1 MTFTPNFKYTTKIVN
16 NLTEIAAA
24 REIILNAAIL
34 PRGEIKLRKEA
45 ILKMAHHSTSIEGNP
60 LSLEEVSALI
70 RGENVAAREVDKR
83 EVLNYVKVLEY
94 IDELG
99 EMWQDKITEDTVL
112 EIHRLNTQGVLP
124 EEQSGVYR
132 KVRVVVANNTTG
144 EIIFRPPAVD
154 EVPGLMEKFVVWLNS
169 PESKEMHPIL
179 AAGIAHY
186 EFVRIHPFVDGNGRA
201 ARALATLIL
210 YLRGFDTKRFFA
222 LDDYYNE
229 NRPRYYAALRTVDR
243 RTIDTTGWMEYFTEG
258 VAVSMEKVKSA
269 ILEFSLD
276 RRMKN
281 MKGQVYLSERQMKV
295 LRYLQT
301 RPRIAN
307 KELREIL
314 GLSDEG
320 VRKELRVLLENRL
333 IERKGAG
340 RSTHYV
346 LVGD

>member
-1 MTFTPNFKYTTKIVN
+1 M
-16 NLTEIAAA
+16 
-24 REIILNAAIL
+24 
-34 PRGEIKLRKEA
+34 GEF
-45 ILKMAHHSTSIEGNP
+45 
-60 LSLEEVSALI
+60 
-70 RGENVAAREVDKR
+70 VA
-83 EVLNYVKVLEY
+83 
-94 IDELG
+94 
-99 EMWQDKITEDTVL
+99 
-112 EIHRLNTQGVLP
+112 
-124 EEQSGVYR
+124 
-132 KVRVVVANNTTG
+132 
-144 EIIFRPPAVD
+144 
-154 EVPGLMEKFVVWLNS
+154 WLNS
-169 PESKEMHPIL
+169 QKSRELHPIL

-201 ARALATLIL
+201 ARAIATLIL

-229 NRPRYYAALRTVDR
+229 NRPRYYAALRTVDPS
-243 RTIDTTGWMEYFTEG
+243 TIDTTGWMEYFTEG

-281 MKGQVYLSERQMKV
+281 AKGQVYLSERQMKV

-301 RPRIAN
+301 RPKITN

-320 VRKELRVLLENRL
+320 VRKELRVLRENEL

-340 RSTHYV
+340 RSTHYA